1 MRNFIFTTN
10 IVVLALLS
18 TLFGCTENKIEQEQL
33 TPTESVITL
42 GSTTMEVAAAEG
54 EYSIDY
60 TIENRTEQLLPTLH
74 CEAKWIVELEATHTS
89 IHFGVAANNADAR
102 EAIISVSYNN
112 SPSTISVKQAAYDNS
127 QPFYITIE
135 TLSSTSCTTRIDATD
150 AEMDYIMY
158 LSSTSY
164 FIESNIQTAEELFED
179 DKSAFLR
186 GAMYDGIPVEQYLKN
201 YNTVFTGTTR
211 TEWSDLTPGSKNVLY
226 VYGVEFTEDGSDYEP
241 VTDIV
246 YEIIIPTPAPL
257 HEEVSF
263 DATIEVS
270 GPEVTFNVTPKNWD
284 GYYMTSVYSQTDP
297 LYIAPGTSV
306 DEEYTSQVAT
316 SWIDTCNWYKMYSYY
331 TDQDI
336 LDNVCI
342 IGPITETVELT
353 ASTSYCAAIYAIEMA
368 DGVLQLVSKPI
379 VKHFTTESV
388 AMSDMT
394 LDINVENAYSRVA
407 DITITPSNNE
417 EQYLFVSMPSEYIT
431 QTDEADI
438 LNELTTTFLQY
449 AYKFTGE
456 MSIHIATL
464 EPTTEYSAFVFGYY
478 GGVVTTPLY
487 REDFTTTEAAPG
499 TVQVEE
505 VIIGGPYNPGEL
517 AAALPEMFSDYAQY
531 ADMAYIITMQTITD
545 KPTIDKYHLAWD
557 VDTFNY
563 FSTYYPDIVL
573 SDLIG
578 FYCEE
583 VGYEICSFNVNYLVC
598 GIAMDEKG
606 NLGDMWS
613 SETFCYTAD
622 DYVPVDDA
630 VEAFKQNGAK
640 RSNVTLATRKS
651 LVINE

>member
-18 TLFGCTENKIEQEQL
+18 TLFGCTENKIEQEQT

-74 CEAKWIVELEATHTS
+74 CEAEWIVELEATHTS
-89 IHFGVAANNADAR
+89 IRFGVAANTADAR

-112 SPSTISVKQAAYDNS
+112 STSTISVKQAAYDNS

-201 YNTVFTGTTR
+201 YNTVFNGTTR

-257 HEEVSF
+257 REEVSF

-316 SWIDTCNWYKMYSYY
+316 SWIDTCDWYRMYSYY

-353 ASTSYCAAIYAIEMA
+353 ASTSYCAAIYAIEMV

-394 LDINVENAYSRVA
+394 LDIKVENAYSRVA

>member
-18 TLFGCTENKIEQEQL
+18 TLFGCTENKIEQEQP

-74 CEAKWIVELEATHTS
+74 CEAEWIVDLEATHTS
-89 IHFGVAANNADAR
+89 IHFGVAANTADAR
-102 EAIISVSYNN
+102 EAVISVSYNN
-112 SPSTISVKQAAYDNS
+112 STSTISVKQAAYDNS
-127 QPFYITIE
+127 QPFHITIE
-135 TLSSTSCTTRIDATD
+135 TLSSTSCTTRIDAID

-201 YNTVFTGTTR
+201 YNTVFNGTTR

-270 GPEVTFNVTPKNWD
+270 GPEATFNITPKNWD

-316 SWIDTCNWYKMYSYY
+316 SWIDTCDWYKMYSYY

-336 LDNVCI
+336 LDKVCI

-353 ASTSYCAAIYAIEMA
+353 ASTSYCAAIYAIEMV

-394 LDINVENAYSRVA
+394 LDIKVENAYSRVA

-431 QTDEADI
+431 LTDEADI
-438 LNELTTTFLQY
+438 LNELTTTFLRY
-449 AYKFTGE
+449 AYMFTGE

-464 EPTTEYSAFVFGYY
+464 EPTTEYSVFVFGYY

-531 ADMAYIITMQTITD
+531 AGMAYIITMQTITD

-557 VDTFNY
+557 LDTFNY
-563 FSTYYPDIVL
+563 YNTYYPDIVL

-583 VGYEICSFNVNYLVC
+583 VGYDICSFNVNYLVC

>member
-10 IVVLALLS
+10 IVVLVLLS
-18 TLFGCTENKIEQEQL
+18 TLFGCTENKIEQEQP

-74 CEAKWIVELEATHTS
+74 CEAEWIVDLEATHTS
-89 IHFGVAANNADAR
+89 LRFGVAANNADAR
-102 EAIISVSYNN
+102 EAVISVSYNN
-112 SPSTISVKQAAYDNS
+112 STSTISVKQAAYDNS

-201 YNTVFTGTTR
+201 YNTVFNGTTR

-257 HEEVSF
+257 REEVSF

-316 SWIDTCNWYKMYSYY
+316 SWIDTCDWYRMYSYY

-353 ASTSYCAAIYAIEMA
+353 ASTSYCAAIYAIEMV

-394 LDINVENAYSRVA
+394 LDIKVENAYSRVA

-464 EPTTEYSAFVFGYY
+464 EPTTEYSVFVFGYY

-517 AAALPEMFSDYAQY
+517 AVALPEMFSDYAQY

>member
-18 TLFGCTENKIEQEQL
+18 TLFGCTENKIEQEQT

-74 CEAKWIVELEATHTS
+74 CEAKWIVDLEATHTS
-89 IHFGVAANNADAR
+89 IRFGVAANNADAR

-112 SPSTISVKQAAYDNS
+112 STSTISVKQAAYDNS

-150 AEMDYIMY
+150 VEMDYIMY

-164 FIESNIQTAEELFED
+164 FIESNIRTAEELFED

-270 GPEVTFNVTPKNWD
+270 GPEVTFNVAPKNWD

-297 LYIAPGTSV
+297 LYIVPGTSV

-316 SWIDTCNWYKMYSYY
+316 SWIDTCDWYRMYSNY

-353 ASTSYCAAIYAIEMA
+353 ASTSYCAAIYAIEMV

-394 LDINVENAYSRVA
+394 LDIKVESAYSRVA

-464 EPTTEYSAFVFGYY
+464 EPTTEYSVFVFGYY

-531 ADMAYIITMQTITD
+531 AGMAYIITMQTITD

-557 VDTFNY
+557 LDTFNY

-613 SETFCYTAD
+613 SETFCYTAN

>member
-10 IVVLALLS
+10 IVVLVLLS
-18 TLFGCTENKIEQEQL
+18 TLFGCTENKIEQEQP

-42 GSTTMEVAAAEG
+42 DSTTMEVAAAEG

-74 CEAKWIVELEATHTS
+74 CEAEWIVDLEATHTS
-89 IHFGVAANNADAR
+89 IRFGVAANNADAR
-102 EAIISVSYNN
+102 EAVISVSYNN
-112 SPSTISVKQAAYDNS
+112 STSTISVKQAAYDNS

-257 HEEVSF
+257 REEVSF

-353 ASTSYCAAIYAIEMA
+353 ASTSYCAAIYAIEMV

-394 LDINVENAYSRVA
+394 LDIKVENAYSRVA

-505 VIIGGPYNPGEL
+505 VVIGGPYNPGEL
-517 AAALPEMFSDYAQY
+517 AAALPEKFSDYAQY
-531 ADMAYIITMQTITD
+531 AGMAYIITMQTITD

-630 VEAFKQNGAK
+630 VEAFKQNSAK

>member
-10 IVVLALLS
+10 IVVLVLLS
-18 TLFGCTENKIEQEQL
+18 TLFGCTENKIEQEQP

-74 CEAKWIVELEATHTS
+74 CEAEWIVDLEATHTS
-89 IHFGVAANNADAR
+89 IRFGVAANNADAR

-112 SPSTISVKQAAYDNS
+112 STSTISVKQAAYDNS

-150 AEMDYIMY
+150 AEMDFIMY

-201 YNTVFTGTTR
+201 YNTVFNGTTR

-246 YEIIIPTPAPL
+246 YEIIIPIPAPL

-270 GPEVTFNVTPKNWD
+270 GPEATFNVTPKNWD
-284 GYYMTSVYSQTDP
+284 GHYMTSVYSQTDP

-316 SWIDTCNWYKMYSYY
+316 SWIDTCNWYRMYSHY

-353 ASTSYCAAIYAIEMA
+353 ASTSYCAAFYAIEMV

-388 AMSDMT
+388 TMSDMI
-394 LDINVENAYSRVA
+394 LDIKVENAYSRVA

-464 EPTTEYSAFVFGYY
+464 EPTTEYSVFVFGYY

-531 ADMAYIITMQTITD
+531 AGMAYIITMQTITD

-557 VDTFNY
+557 LDTFNY

-606 NLGDMWS
+606 NLGDMWR

>member
-10 IVVLALLS
+10 IVVLVLLS
-18 TLFGCTENKIEQEQL
+18 TLFGCTENKIEQEQP
-33 TPTESVITL
+33 TPPESVITL

-74 CEAKWIVELEATHTS
+74 CEAKWIVDLEATHTS
-89 IHFGVAANNADAR
+89 IRFGVAANNADAR

-112 SPSTISVKQAAYDNS
+112 STSTISVKQAAYDNS

-164 FIESNIQTAEELFED
+164 FIESNIRTAEELFED

-201 YNTVFTGTTR
+201 YNTVFNGTTR

-226 VYGVEFTEDGSDYEP
+226 VYGVEFSEDGSDYEP

-316 SWIDTCNWYKMYSYY
+316 SWIDTCDWYRMYSYY

-353 ASTSYCAAIYAIEMA
+353 ASTSYCAAIYAVEMV

-394 LDINVENAYSRVA
+394 LDIKVENAYSRVA

-464 EPTTEYSAFVFGYY
+464 EPTTEYSVFVFGYY

-499 TVQVEE
+499 TVQVKE

-531 ADMAYIITMQTITD
+531 AGMAYIITMQTITD

-613 SETFCYTAD
+613 SDTFCYTAD